1 MDCYSVINN
10 TRTIEKSIL
19 YKLSWYILFSFEYHN
34 IYCSNPFCFNRRKR
48 SILKEFKIELYNF
61 LNLYFWYLS
70 YNIKNTINGPQNFC
84 FLKFNFVYEL
94 VCFFKFEFDLWF
106 GIHLVYAGIPKW
118 SKYLTVTEHIWSE
131 FTDFG
136 ICAVYKKTSGI
147 WTDIWLFQLYQ
158 WYVQYQRLEEMTF
171 IDWYTTGYGMM
182 V

>member
-34 IYCSNPFCFNRRKR
+34 IHCSNPFCFNRRKR

-94 VCFFKFEFDLWF
+94 VCFLNLNSIYDLVYIWYMLVYQNDQN
-106 GIHLVYAGIPKW
+106 IWLWLNISDQNLLILVYARYTKKHLVYELIYGFF
-118 SKYLTVTEHIWSE
+118 SY
-131 FTDFG
+131 
-136 ICAVYKKTSGI
+136 TSGMFN
-147 WTDIWLFQLYQ
+147 T
-158 WYVQYQRLEEMTF
+158 R
-171 IDWYTTGYGMM
+171 G
-182 V
+182 